1 MTTPE
6 DTGDLR
12 VRVNALEHADATIV
26 TRLSALELWQRQT
39 EITAARTDEKWINVD
54 KRFDDLDKKIEKVS
68 GVLTKIMWIF
78 VTAIILAFAA
88 FIVKGGLNA

>member
-1 MTTPE
+1 MSTPE
-6 DTGDLR
+6 ETSDLR
-12 VRVNALEHADATIV
+12 VRVNALEHADAAIV

-78 VTAIILAFAA
+78 ITAIILAFVA
-88 FIVKGGLNA
+88 FTVRGGLNG

>member
-1 MTTPE
+1 MTVPE
-6 DTGDLR
+6 ETSDLR
-12 VRVNALEHADATIV
+12 VRVNSLEHADAAII

-78 VTAIILAFAA
+78 ITAIILAFVA
-88 FIVKGGLNA
+88 FTVRGGLNG